1 MLLYKKLKDVQ
12 EDLTQ
17 LKDWSQLWVITNS
30 LFYLN
35 LINNCITIYI
45 IGSEKERWAKSIIQL
60 EAQVELIVGDVVMAS
75 SFVSYAGPFNKKF
88 RN

>member
-1 MLLYKKLKDVQ
+1 MLYKKLKDVQ